1 MKLLIQWLT
10 TWDMFFGD
18 NAEVD
23 EFLLSKEMARQQK
36 ERSERE
42 RQRAEQVD
50 FLEHGL
56 MASSNSSRWLSRT
69 YQFTC
74 LPSSIL
80 DVVAVQYKSF
90 NFNMVTSAG
99 WTSMKWRSYQW
110 KSVVTSHKSTSK
122 LEIVSLSLYSAA
134 AHQLVQKKYFQALFL
149 EYTKHVWQL
158 ILQSENQPSTNNRF
172 WTMSLED
179 IIWNISSRRGER
191 KRRRKMLWSRFHHNV
206 SKSHTKQRSVMS
218 KGEK

>member
-1 MKLLIQWLT
+1 
-10 TWDMFFGD
+10 MFFGD

-23 EFLLSKEMARQQK
+23 EFLLFKEMARQQK

-99 WTSMKWRSYQW
+99 WTSD
-110 KSVVTSHKSTSK
+110 HTSK
-122 LEIVSLSLYSAA
+122 I
-134 AHQLVQKKYFQALFL
+134 LF
-149 EYTKHVWQL
+149 
-158 ILQSENQPSTNNRF
+158 N
-172 WTMSLED
+172 
-179 IIWNISSRRGER
+179 
-191 KRRRKMLWSRFHHNV
+191 
-206 SKSHTKQRSVMS
+206 KSQVNK
-218 KGEK
+218 

>member
-1 MKLLIQWLT
+1 MIKCDETSHSMIDDLRHIFLE
-10 TWDMFFGD
+10 D

-23 EFLLSKEMARQQK
+23 EFLLFKEMARQQK

-99 WTSMKWRSYQW
+99 WTSMK
-110 KSVVTSHKSTSK
+110 
-122 LEIVSLSLYSAA
+122 
-134 AHQLVQKKYFQALFL
+134 
-149 EYTKHVWQL
+149 
-158 ILQSENQPSTNNRF
+158 
-172 WTMSLED
+172 
-179 IIWNISSRRGER
+179 
-191 KRRRKMLWSRFHHNV
+191 
-206 SKSHTKQRSVMS
+206 
-218 KGEK
+218 